1 LRGLSSSWGGNNILA
16 KLEGAN
22 MLITCSQD
30 PVACPCL
37 EPGDYSKQ
45 SHPIPSSD
53 YILSNFDK

>member
-1 LRGLSSSWGGNNILA
+1 
-16 KLEGAN
+16 